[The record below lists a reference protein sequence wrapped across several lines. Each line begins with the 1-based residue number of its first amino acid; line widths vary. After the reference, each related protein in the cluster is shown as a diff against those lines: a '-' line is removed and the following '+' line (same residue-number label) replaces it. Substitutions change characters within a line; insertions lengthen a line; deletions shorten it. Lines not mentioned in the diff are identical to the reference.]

1 MTEPFEFLSPIKI
14 NSGLKALEHLP
25 FELDALNAGKPLV
38 LTDPEG
44 IRAGLDR
51 IVEESFGDSG
61 LVLGFY
67 GGIPSEPDLVLIRD
81 LALLYRERGF
91 DALVA
96 VGSGSVMNTAKIL
109 NIAVSGSPGDLE
121 SFAGVD
127 RIPGR
132 LRPFIA
138 VPRSGGTG
146 YETSRFAA
154 LGSRRY
160 SSRRL
165 MPDLV
170 VIDPRTVAHGDRES
184 MVAGILAAWAHA
196 VEAYF
201 TAPDNP
207 LVEAYAGGALALLR
221 EAMLPGIRGTAG
233 ADERVAL
240 ANAAVYAACAFSNAP
255 PGPAHVL
262 GEAVATE
269 ASLSAGAAMGLLLPP
284 VATRL
289 AGRDGRDVSRLLLP
303 LAGMDRFAE
312 TAEAERSG
320 SVPVLL
326 VRMRENILDAAK
338 GVVPRNLKEAGLAR
352 ERIADLAGSVA
363 IEENSWTAEDTRA
376 VLEAAWSGNLA
387 AGAAKGKNP

>member
-25 FELDALNAGKPLV
+25 FELDALNAGKPLM
-38 LTDPEG
+38 LTDQEG

-61 LVLGFY
+61 LILGFY
-67 GGIPSEPDLVLIRD
+67 GGIPSEPDLALVRD
-81 LALLYRERGF
+81 LAVLYRERGF

-96 VGSGSVMNTAKIL
+96 VGSGSVMNIAKIL
-109 NIAVSGSPGDLE
+109 NIAVSGTPGDLE
-121 SFAGVD
+121 SFAGID

-132 LRPFIA
+132 LHPFIA

-146 YETSRFAA
+146 YETSRFAV
-154 LGSRRY
+154 LGDRTY

-170 VIDPRTVAHGDRES
+170 VVDPR
-184 MVAGILAAWAHA
+184 MLASGNRGLLISGALASWAHA

-201 TAPDNP
+201 TAPENP

-221 EAMLPGIRGTAG
+221 EALLPGIRGTA
-233 ADERVAL
+233 DETGRVAL

-255 PGPAHVL
+255 LGPAHVL
-262 GEAVATE
+262 GEAVARV
-269 ASLSAGAAMGLLLPP
+269 ANISAGAAMGLLLPS
-284 VATRL
+284 VAARL

-303 LAGMDRFAE
+303 LAGMDRFAA
-312 TAEAERSG
+312 TAEEERS
-320 SVPVLL
+320 
-326 VRMRENILDAAK
+326 R
-338 GVVPRNLKEAGLAR
+338 VVPALLGRMLADVLTAAGGHVPLNLKEAGLAR
-352 ERIADLAGSVA
+352 ERIPDLAGNTVSG
-363 IEENSWTAEDTRA
+363 EKSWTAEDSRA
-376 VLEAAWSGNLA
+376 VMEEAWSGRQA
-387 AGAAKGKNP
+387 A